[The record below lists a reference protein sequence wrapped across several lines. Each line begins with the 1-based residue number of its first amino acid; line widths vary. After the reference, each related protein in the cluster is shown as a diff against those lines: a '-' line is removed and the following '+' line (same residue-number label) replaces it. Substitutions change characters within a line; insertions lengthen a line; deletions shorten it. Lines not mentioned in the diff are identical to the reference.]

1 MAGNQVK
8 KEVILEIK
16 ADTKKAVKQVTR
28 MSKSMRDLVKQTKMS
43 ERDITSGLAQRNIMV
58 SKTGRLYDRMTGKTV
73 KANKQLV
80 NSVKKTRRS
89 FDMAYLGMLFFGMGI
104 QRIGNQMKTATLST
118 FKSIS
123 GNLNEHSVAMAKLG
137 AHWTFLK
144 FQVGEALASTIS
156 KITPTFIR
164 ITQAIGDFANKHPV
178 ATARIILLT
187 EAFGGLLALFAGAR
201 LGFAALG
208 VKTISLTSSLGML
221 DLRLGAAVRNLYNLI
236 TGFIALNNVQKLGVI
251 RNMSLSV
258 LHLAKRIALVAGLVF
273 IVRDAWKISG
283 GGIMNTIK
291 LITTYIFT
299 AFSASFQFVR
309 VGLKELLL
317 TFMKTLSSIIDTYNS
332 IVPKSLSIDAT
343 AHKKTQANLERELSG
358 GFLTTIKDEIA
369 SQVSTFQN
377 LIGLDKAPSEIS
389 KGTLESDF
397 LGILPRLLEGGD
409 TPTTAQ
415 VQAPVNNTYIDMTN
429 SVVTTEEFNEILEA
443 NKTILTDLNE
453 NKGGIQ

>member
-156 KITPTFIR
+156 KIT
-164 ITQAIGDFANKHPV
+164 Q
-178 ATARIILLT
+178 L
-187 EAFGGLLALFAGAR
+187 
-201 LGFAALG
+201 
-208 VKTISLTSSLGML
+208 
-221 DLRLGAAVRNLYNLI
+221 
-236 TGFIALNNVQKLGVI
+236 
-251 RNMSLSV
+251 
-258 LHLAKRIALVAGLVF
+258 
-273 IVRDAWKISG
+273 
-283 GGIMNTIK
+283 
-291 LITTYIFT
+291 
-299 AFSASFQFVR
+299 
-309 VGLKELLL
+309 
-317 TFMKTLSSIIDTYNS
+317 
-332 IVPKSLSIDAT
+332 
-343 AHKKTQANLERELSG
+343 
-358 GFLTTIKDEIA
+358 
-369 SQVSTFQN
+369 
-377 LIGLDKAPSEIS
+377 
-389 KGTLESDF
+389 
-397 LGILPRLLEGGD
+397 
-409 TPTTAQ
+409 
-415 VQAPVNNTYIDMTN
+415 
-429 SVVTTEEFNEILEA
+429 
-443 NKTILTDLNE
+443 
-453 NKGGIQ
+453 